1 MLFRSDKESICDEL
15 GEVLSN
21 EKLLKEW
28 KEQANASKKLFYK
41 EERIRQANA
50 ILEAGMDN
58 A

>member
-1 MLFRSDKESICDEL
+1 MERT
-15 GEVLSN
+15 GECF
-21 EKLLKEW
+21 
-28 KEQANASKKLFYK
+28 KKLFYK